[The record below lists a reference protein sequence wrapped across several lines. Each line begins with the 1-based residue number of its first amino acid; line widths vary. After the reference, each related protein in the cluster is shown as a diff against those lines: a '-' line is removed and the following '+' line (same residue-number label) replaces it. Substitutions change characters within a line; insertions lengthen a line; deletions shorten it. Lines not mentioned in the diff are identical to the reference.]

1 MRTREGMSH
10 RMCRGV
16 SIIWTVPAPGRYNAH
31 AMTTSNP
38 SSTSNTPEQGAG
50 SAKRTSRRSREG
62 AAPAS
67 SQPPASL
74 WDEAPEREPALPDAA
89 PRSAIRDSLYDLIP
103 LGALELDVLDTPEFV
118 RLQGVKQLGFCY
130 RVWPGATHT
139 RFEHSLG
146 VYYLMLRALR
156 MLRTRAVNTPNAIS
170 ADATDLRTLLAAA
183 LLHDVGHYP
192 FSHAIEELGY
202 PIVPHER
209 VGRRIIEG
217 TNIAGVL
224 ERHGLRPERVA
235 DLVDPPRDHSLPPS
249 DALLIRL
256 LSGPL
261 DVDKLDYLPRDA
273 RACNV
278 PYGGV
283 DVTRLLGSLRVLTV
297 DGVRRLGVS
306 DKGIS
311 PLNSLLHARQEMF
324 DNVYWHHTNRAMMA
338 MLLRAVQEAM
348 EAGQLAPEDLYGQ
361 DDASLL
367 ALFSQERMPEGT
379 RALVGAL
386 RMRRP
391 YKVLLEVSAR
401 AGRLF
406 NQLDALFWD
415 QPKRRRVE
423 MALAGSLNEA
433 LDMPVAPT
441 DVLVDV
447 PKPEKWEMD
456 VQVSFKRPPVGM
468 AAQMSWAD
476 ATGQRPSDLGIYEQH
491 QRRIRIVSCEP
502 LRDAIHAQSQAEQ
515 LLLPVLERLPML

>member
-1 MRTREGMSH
+1 MSKQEQALSPSSGQAAPRRGRTRANDEMSENGQAGA
-10 RMCRGV
+10 RAEAAA
-16 SIIWTVPAPGRYNAH
+16 APGL
-31 AMTTSNP
+31 
-38 SSTSNTPEQGAG
+38 PESG
-50 SAKRTSRRSREG
+50 
-62 AAPAS
+62 
-67 SQPPASL
+67 
-74 WDEAPEREPALPDAA
+74 PALPDEQ
-89 PRSAIRDSLYDLIP
+89 PVTIIRDSLYDRIP
-103 LGALELDVLDTPEFV
+103 LSAAERALIGSEPFL
-118 RLQGVKQLGFCY
+118 RLQNIKQLGFVY
-130 RVWPGATHT
+130 RIWPGATHT
-139 RFEHSLG
+139 RYEHSLG
-146 VYYLMLRALR
+146 VYYLALRALR
-156 MLRTRAVNTPNAIS
+156 SLLARGQHGGLTGAS
-170 ADATDLRTLLAAA
+170 ATDLRAILAAA
-183 LLHDVGHYP
+183 LLHDIGHYP
-192 FSHAIEELGY
+192 FSHAIEELGH
-202 PIVPHER
+202 PIISHEK
-209 VGRRIIEG
+209 VGRAIIERDPFAR
-217 TNIAGVL
+217 IL
-224 ERHGLRPERVA
+224 ERDCRVSPGRVA
-235 DLVDPPRDHSLPPS
+235 DLIDPPRGSPLPGS
-249 DALLIRL
+249 DAVLVRL
-256 LSGPL
+256 LSGAL

-283 DVTRLLGSLRVLTV
+283 DVSRLLGALRVADV
-297 DGVRRLGVS
+297 QGQRRLVVTQ
-306 DKGIS
+306 KGIS
-311 PLNSLLHARQEMF
+311 ALNSLLHARQEMF